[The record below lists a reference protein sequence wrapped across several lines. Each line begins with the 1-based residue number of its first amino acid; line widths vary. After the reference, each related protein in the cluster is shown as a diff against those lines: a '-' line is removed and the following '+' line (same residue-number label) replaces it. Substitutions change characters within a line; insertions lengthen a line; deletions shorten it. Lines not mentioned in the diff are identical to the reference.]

1 MQCNRLREE
10 TILIIQTGK
19 GWWREAQKLTGVRF
33 IDSGEDGDK
42 WYYDVEL
49 EFDNKYTIKLKHQ
62 CLFNNEKIDG
72 DDLAEYF
79 FKRINEEKIKSV
91 HKLTI
96 AWIIGDSEIEIPAGA
111 QMLTM
116 RNHR

>member
-1 MQCNRLREE
+1 ME
-10 TILIIQTGK
+10 
-19 GWWREAQKLTGVRF
+19 
-33 IDSGEDGDK
+33 
-42 WYYDVEL
+42 
-49 EFDNKYTIKLKHQ
+49 KYAIKLKHQ
-62 CLFNNEKIDG
+62 CLFNKIDS

-91 HKLTI
+91 DELTI